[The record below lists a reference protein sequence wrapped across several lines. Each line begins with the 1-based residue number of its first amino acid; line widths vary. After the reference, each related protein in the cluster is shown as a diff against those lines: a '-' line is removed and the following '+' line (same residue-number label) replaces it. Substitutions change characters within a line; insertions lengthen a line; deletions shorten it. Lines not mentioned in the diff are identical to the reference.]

1 MCVSLMLYK
10 EALCSFVQLF
20 NSYPF
25 PVEKSSWLLPINVF
39 AVGSVYAGSL
49 NNLGQLLLSK
59 YDVFVVVVCLAL
71 LLKGAAAKVIE
82 ELEWVKRN
90 INVFRIKEKN
100 IIRRKQLAKQK
111 WNSVILTMEGS
122 STWIKT
128 NYFYYLTD

>member
-90 INVFRIKEKN
+90 INVFRIKEK
-100 IIRRKQLAKQK
+100 KHYQKTVGKAKMK
-111 WNSVILTMEGS
+111 LSHL
-122 STWIKT
+122 
-128 NYFYYLTD
+128 NYGRFIYMN